1 MEPISI
7 LFLAAVLTKMVTT
20 YQEDRE
26 YARKG
31 MEPPR
36 YKLYN
41 RLLDMAEKR
50 QGSGSGSRR
59 RGGAPARPGARGY
72 VRDLWNDSWDDL
84 GEHRRRARQER
95 KDNPR
100 TTRAQQLRAVRDW
113 ARRSLNR
120 RKDGRTVDEAPVDD
134 MVDVAGV
141 RPEDPAAI
149 PDLDPWEFSE
159 PVDDEPEPVVHDKP
173 APAPA
178 RASTRSTP
186 QDAFDRMVEAIT
198 AARLLRREP
207 GMTNCDM
214 CGREQHIDDLT
225 PMTNGDQV
233 QLWCDDHAQPDTAAR
248 GQSDDLDQPAVDSTT
263 AEGGTAAEGS
273 TAGEQPRLATVIP
286 MFPIM
291 KEPVMANAEITGLP
305 TAIAFARG
313 MASAHQAAS
322 TAGGEQ
328 YVAALRSF
336 EVGDAT
342 IATVATAREL
352 SAQAAAAWESAA
364 GELAKQSTVTEAYQ
378 AVPDAGNKR
387 FVTGE

>member
-1 MEPISI
+1 
-7 LFLAAVLTKMVTT
+7 
-20 YQEDRE
+20 
-26 YARKG
+26 
-31 MEPPR
+31 
-36 YKLYN
+36 
-41 RLLDMAEKR
+41 
-50 QGSGSGSRR
+50 
-59 RGGAPARPGARGY
+59 
-72 VRDLWNDSWDDL
+72 
-84 GEHRRRARQER
+84 
-95 KDNPR
+95 
-100 TTRAQQLRAVRDW
+100 
-113 ARRSLNR
+113 
-120 RKDGRTVDEAPVDD
+120 
-134 MVDVAGV
+134 
-141 RPEDPAAI
+141 
-149 PDLDPWEFSE
+149 
-159 PVDDEPEPVVHDKP
+159 
-173 APAPA
+173 
-178 RASTRSTP
+178 
-186 QDAFDRMVEAIT
+186 MVEAIT

-207 GMTNCDM
+207 GMTNCD
-214 CGREQHIDDLT
+214 
-225 PMTNGDQV
+225 
-233 QLWCDDHAQPDTAAR
+233 DHAQPDTAAR
-248 GQSDDLDQPAVDSTT
+248 GQSDDTRLDQPAVDSTT
-263 AEGGTAAEGS
+263 AEGG

-328 YVAALRSF
+328 YVAALRNF